1 MNAGI
6 LVIGSGMAGLSAA
19 LEAAETGHDV
29 CLVERDASL
38 GGRVARM
45 HRFFP
50 KLCPPICGLELYFR
64 RIRTNPRI
72 QVFTLAQVEKVAGRR
87 GDFQVTL
94 KLQPRYVRDTCTAC
108 GECVGVCPVE
118 RQDDFNYGMGKTR
131 AIYVPHGMA
140 MPMLY
145 AIDDKACPGTECSK
159 CLPAC
164 RYDAIDLSM
173 QPQSAELHVGSIVVA
188 TGWQPYGAEALES
201 LGFGRYGN
209 VITNVMM
216 ERLAAVGGPTG
227 GRILRPTDGRE
238 VESVAFIQ
246 CAGSRDE
253 NHLPYCSAVCCMAS
267 LKQATYVREQNPEAR
282 ASLFFMD
289 VRAPGRYEE
298 FYRRLQEDDGVEI
311 LFGKV
316 ARVEEDA
323 GTGNLMVEADSS
335 VTGEKIRR
343 SVDLVVLATGM
354 APGNG
359 LPGVEL
365 ARDAYGFVPADGRG
379 DGIHV
384 AGVVKRPMDVAS
396 SVRDGTAAALKAI
409 QDLGRS

>member
-1 MNAGI
+1 
-6 LVIGSGMAGLSAA
+6 
-19 LEAAETGHDV
+19 
-29 CLVERDASL
+29 
-38 GGRVARM
+38 
-45 HRFFP
+45 
-50 KLCPPICGLELYFR
+50 
-64 RIRTNPRI
+64 
-72 QVFTLAQVEKVAGRR
+72 
-87 GDFQVTL
+87 
-94 KLQPRYVRDTCTAC
+94 
-108 GECVGVCPVE
+108 
-118 RQDDFNYGMGKTR
+118 
-131 AIYVPHGMA
+131 
-140 MPMLY
+140 
-145 AIDDKACPGTECSK
+145 
-159 CLPAC
+159 
-164 RYDAIDLSM
+164 
-173 QPQSAELHVGSIVVA
+173 
-188 TGWQPYGAEALES
+188 
-201 LGFGRYGN
+201 
-209 VITNVMM
+209 
-216 ERLAAVGGPTG
+216 
-227 GRILRPTDGRE
+227 
-238 VESVAFIQ
+238 
-246 CAGSRDE
+246 
-253 NHLPYCSAVCCMAS
+253 MAS

-282 ASLFFMD
+282 ASLFFID

-335 VTGEKIRR
+335 LTGEKIRR